1 MRRLTIAAP
10 LLAVA
15 VAGTL
20 SAAPVQAGTGRPV
33 PGMDNCAANACHFD
47 VPPGTYD
54 VRVRLG
60 GGAAASTSI
69 GGETRRS
76 LLPETATEAGRPVTR
91 GFTVNV
97 RTPEGEPTGPEGTP
111 GLDLVIGGS
120 APALAGIRVTPAAT
134 REAGSGRPADGR
146 IRTRQIFLVGDS
158 TVCDQPG
165 DPYSGWGQQLPQYF
179 RKGLSVANYADSG
192 ESTVTYLADP
202 ALFPTVQPLIRAHDL
217 VLIQLAHNDK
227 TTDEPTYRAN
237 LETLVA
243 GVRARGGEPVL
254 VTPIVRRWF
263 NADGTLDNGTA
274 LLVNGLGVDL
284 PAVIRS
290 VAATE
295 DVPLIDLTA
304 KTKALVESLGPEG
317 SKAVYLYNEKRDNTH
332 TSVHGATVYAALVR
346 DELLALRLVPRGL
359 VRVG

>member
-134 REAGSGRPADGR
+134 REAGSGRPRTAASAPGR
-146 IRTRQIFLVGDS
+146 SSWSATRPSATSPATRTPAGASNCRSTSGRVCPSPTTRIPGRVRSPTSRTR
-158 TVCDQPG
+158 
-165 DPYSGWGQQLPQYF
+165 
-179 RKGLSVANYADSG
+179 
-192 ESTVTYLADP
+192 
-202 ALFPTVQPLIRAHDL
+202 
-217 VLIQLAHNDK
+217 
-227 TTDEPTYRAN
+227 
-237 LETLVA
+237 
-243 GVRARGGEPVL
+243 
-254 VTPIVRRWF
+254 
-263 NADGTLDNGTA
+263 
-274 LLVNGLGVDL
+274 
-284 PAVIRS
+284 RS
-290 VAATE
+290 SR
-295 DVPLIDLTA
+295 PF
-304 KTKALVESLGPEG
+304 S
-317 SKAVYLYNEKRDNTH
+317 R
-332 TSVHGATVYAALVR
+332 
-346 DELLALRLVPRGL
+346 
-359 VRVG
+359 